1 MTILNSYNFNYRFP
15 AKIYKAIFA
24 CIMLC
29 SISLTINAQNQKQKL
44 QNQYNKIQKELK
56 EIENLLQTTKQEKS
70 NSLEQLSSI
79 KSKITTRQGLINN
92 IKEQV
97 YYLNDKIQEKEAVI
111 NALEKD
117 IEQLKKDYAV
127 MITNA
132 YNNKYKSNYL
142 SFIFNAESFN
152 QAMQR
157 MVYLQSYARTRN
169 NQSKLIEN
177 TIADL
182 NVKIT
187 SLKEDKANKETL
199 LGEEVNQKEKLQQEE
214 NEKNTLIAK
223 LKNDESKLQQQAKD
237 KNKAA
242 QELNNQIQKII
253 EEEIRLAK
261 EKAAKE
267 AKAKGGTSTTSSG
280 MALTPE
286 EKLISTDFVNNRG
299 KLPWP
304 VSKGFIISRFGKH
317 EHPTLPNVYTNNNG
331 VDIKTEKDA
340 TVRALFNGTVVNS
353 FYLPATQ
360 NSVIVK
366 HGEYFTV
373 YSNLKTVSVKAGDNI
388 VTKQQIGTVYTDSGT
403 SKVHLEIWKGTEKTN
418 PELWLAK

>member
-1 MTILNSYNFNYRFP
+1 MTKASNSYKYFVLKTFLL
-15 AKIYKAIFA
+15 IVF
-24 CIMLC
+24 LL
-29 SISLTINAQNQKQKL
+29 SISFSTNAQNKKEKL

-56 EIENLLQTTKQEKS
+56 EIESLIKENKQERS
-70 NSLEQLSSI
+70 NYLEQL
-79 KSKITTRQGLINN
+79 GN
-92 IKEQV
+92 IKTKISSRQSLITNINEQIKL
-97 YYLNDKIQEKEAVI
+97 LNEKIAEKETVI
-111 NALEKD
+111 SSLKKD
-117 IEQLKKDYAV
+117 IEQLKKDYAL
-127 MITNA
+127 MIQNA
-132 YNNKYKSNYL
+132 YSNKYKSSSYL
-142 SFIFNAESFN
+142 SFLLNAESFN
-152 QAMQR
+152 QAIQR
-157 MVYLQSYARTRN
+157 LTYLQSYARTRS
-169 NQSKLIEN
+169 NQSKLIES

-182 NVKIT
+182 NLKIET
-187 SLKEDKANKETL
+187 LKQDKASKQAL
-199 LGEEVNQKEKLQQEE
+199 LGEEETQKKQLVNEQD
-214 NEKNTLIAK
+214 EKNSLISK
-223 LKNDESKLQQQAKD
+223 LKSDESKLQQQAKD

-242 QELNNQIQKII
+242 QDLNNQIQKII
-253 EEEIRLAK
+253 AEEIRLAK

-267 AKAKGGTSTTSSG
+267 AKTKGGNVSTNSSG

-304 VSKGFIISRFGKH
+304 VSKGFIISKFGKQA
-317 EHPTLPNVYTNNNG
+317 HPTLHEVYTNNNG

-340 TVRALFNGTVVNS
+340 TVRALFNGTVINS

-373 YSNLKTVSVKAGDNI
+373 YSNLKTVNVKAGENI
-388 VTKQQIGTVYTDSGT
+388 ITKQEIGKVYTEEGV